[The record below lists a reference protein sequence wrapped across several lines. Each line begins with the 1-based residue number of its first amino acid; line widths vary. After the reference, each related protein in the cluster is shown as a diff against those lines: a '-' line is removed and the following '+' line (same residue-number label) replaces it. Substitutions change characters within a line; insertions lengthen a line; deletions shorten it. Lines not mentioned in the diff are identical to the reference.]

1 MIKTLASIGARFR
14 VAVADLVLVI
24 SSTPPYERH
33 AKQGAIRQSPLRR
46 SGDEAIAGSTS
57 RLHVCVGVV
66 CLVIGFIGIL
76 LGGRDAV
83 GQTLLIAGSIFVL
96 TSLFAFRGFRFGA
109 QRDREERD
117 MRKLYGTPKV

>member
-1 MIKTLASIGARFR
+1 MNATPSKEPDDRAPF
-14 VAVADLVLVI
+14 VA
-24 SSTPPYERH
+24 PGMRP
-33 AKQGAIRQSPLRR
+33 SPDRP
-46 SGDEAIAGSTS
+46 S

-66 CLVIGFIGIL
+66 CLVIGFIGIF